1 MFPVA
6 TSRAT
11 SYDAV
16 LIRSPCSTLLRACSS
31 CSSRPGTCRESGN
44 TRYSFKVSHP
54 LFLPLNDHLH
64 KDPSQEPTPEEV
76 TCDTIYDFGP
86 LGSFVESI
94 LSVFLFEFELWAL
107 EYQRSL
113 QAVLLI

>member
-1 MFPVA
+1 MRKYPLLFQGQSPAFPSLTV
-6 TSRAT
+6 
-11 SYDAV
+11 
-16 LIRSPCSTLLRACSS
+16 
-31 CSSRPGTCRESGN
+31 
-44 TRYSFKVSHP
+44 
-54 LFLPLNDHLH
+54 NDHLH

-107 EYQRSL
+107 EY
-113 QAVLLI
+113 